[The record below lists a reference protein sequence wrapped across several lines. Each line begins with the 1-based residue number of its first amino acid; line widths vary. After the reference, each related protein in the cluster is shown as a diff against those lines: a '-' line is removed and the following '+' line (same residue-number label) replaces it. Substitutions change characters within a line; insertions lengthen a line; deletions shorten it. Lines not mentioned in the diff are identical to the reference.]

1 MMPTEIFKTITQ
13 PTLLL
18 DEVQAVKNINFM
30 VSKSKAQGKQFRPHF
45 KTHQSAEIGGWFGK
59 AGVKTITVS
68 SVSMAR
74 YFARHGWKDITIA
87 FPVNWRE
94 INEIN
99 SLADHN
105 HLELLVES
113 CETARFLQNNLRLL
127 TEVWVKIDVG
137 VHRAGLNWKN
147 RDEITILVNTILQC
161 NKLILRGFLT
171 HDGRTYHATSPN
183 EIKSFY
189 KDSID
194 HLNEVSKWF
203 EESRKSAFGISVG
216 DTPGC
221 WLSDD
226 LGNVDEIR
234 PGNFVFFDIWQ
245 YQLGVC
251 KPEEISVAVACP
263 VVAKHAERF
272 EVVIYGGAIHLSKE
286 FIMKEGVPI
295 YGMVAFP
302 EEDKWGIP
310 EKSCYV
316 SSLSQEHGIVKMSEN
331 AFKKVQV
338 GDLLCILP
346 VHSCL
351 TADALGHYLTLDGRW
366 IEMMKKEDRWTEKA
380 RM

>member
-1 MMPTEIFKTITQ
+1 MPREIFKSIKR

-18 DEVQAVKNINFM
+18 DEDQAVKNINYM
-30 VSKSKAQGKQFRPHF
+30 VSKSKAQGKLFRPHF
-45 KTHQSAEIGGWFGK
+45 KTHQSAEIGSWFRK

-74 YFARHGWKDITIA
+74 YFSNHGWKDITIA
-87 FPVNWRE
+87 FPENWRE
-94 INEIN
+94 IDEIN

-113 CETARFLQNNLRLL
+113 IETVKFLQDHLRLL

-137 VHRAGLNWKN
+137 AVRTGVDWKN
-147 RDEITILVNTILQC
+147 RDEISSLVNFILQC

-171 HDGRTYHATSPN
+171 HDGRTYHANSPL
-183 EIKSFY
+183 EIKILY
-189 KDSID
+189 KESADRM
-194 HLNEVSKWF
+194 NTVSKWF

-234 PGNFVFFDIWQ
+234 PGNFVFFDVWQ
-245 YQLGVC
+245 FHLGVC
-251 KPEEISVAVACP
+251 KPEEIAVAVACP
-263 VVAKHAERF
+263 VIAKHKERS

-286 FIMKEGVPI
+286 FIMEEGVPI
-295 YGMVAFP
+295 YGLVAFP
-302 EEDKWGIP
+302 GENKWGNP
-310 EKSCYV
+310 EKDCFV
-316 SSLSQEHGIVKMSEN
+316 RSLSQEHGIVKMSEKVFN
-331 AFKKVQV
+331 KVQV

-346 VHSCL
+346 IHSCL
-351 TADALGHYLTLDGRW
+351 AADALGSYLTLDGCW
-366 IEMMKKEDRWTEKA
+366 IEMMKKGDGLA
-380 RM
+380 G

>member
-1 MMPTEIFKTITQ
+1 MVREIFKAIVK

-18 DEVQAVKNINFM
+18 DEAQAVKNINFM

-45 KTHQSAEIGGWFGK
+45 KTHQSAEIGGWFRK

-68 SVSMAR
+68 SVSIAK
-74 YFARHGWKDITIA
+74 YFASHGWKNITIA

-99 SLADHN
+99 ALADHN

-137 VHRAGLNWKN
+137 AHRAGLNWQN
-147 RDEITILVNTILQC
+147 RDEITRLVNTILQC

-183 EIKSFY
+183 EIKSLY
-189 KDSID
+189 KDSTN
-194 HLNEVSKWF
+194 HLNIVSKWF
-203 EESRKSAFGISVG
+203 EESRKSAFEISVG

-226 LGNVDEIR
+226 LGDVNEIR
-234 PGNFVFFDIWQ
+234 PGNFIFFDVGQ

-251 KPEEISVAVACP
+251 TLEEIAVTVACP
-263 VVAKHAERF
+263 VVAKHAERL

-286 FIMKEGVPI
+286 LILNKGVPI

-302 EEDKWGIP
+302 EEERWGIP
-310 EKSCYV
+310 EEDCYV
-316 SSLSQEHGIVKMSEN
+316 SSLSQEHGIVKMNEK
-331 AFKKVQV
+331 AFNKIQV

-351 TADALGHYLTLDGRW
+351 TADALGQYLTLDGRW
-366 IEMMKKEDRWTEKA
+366 IEMMKK
-380 RM
+380 

>member
-1 MMPTEIFKTITQ
+1 MAIEIFKMITQ

-18 DEVQAVKNINFM
+18 DEAQVVKNINSM
-30 VSKSKAQGKQFRPHF
+30 VTKSNTQGKKFRPHF
-45 KTHQSAEIGGWFGK
+45 KTHQSAEIGGWFRK
-59 AGVKTITVS
+59 AGVKAITVS

-74 YFARHGWKDITIA
+74 YFANHGWKDITIA

-99 SLADHN
+99 ALADHN

-113 CETARFLQNNLRLL
+113 CETVRFLQNNLRLL

-137 VHRAGLNWKN
+137 AYRAGLNWKN
-147 RDEITILVNTILQC
+147 RDEIIQLVNAILLC
-161 NKLILRGFLT
+161 DKLILRGFFT
-171 HDGRTYHATSPN
+171 HDGRTYHAKSPH
-183 EIKSFY
+183 EIKGLY
-189 KDSID
+189 KDSVD

-221 WLSDD
+221 WLSED

-234 PGNFVFFDIWQ
+234 PGNFIFFDVWQ

-251 KPEEISVAVACP
+251 KIDEIAVAVACP
-263 VVAKHAERF
+263 VVAKHVERM
-272 EVVIYGGAIHLSKE
+272 EAVIYGGAIHLSKE
-286 FIMKEGVPI
+286 FIMKDGVPM

-302 EEDKWGIP
+302 EEHKWGIP
-310 EKSCYV
+310 ENDCYV

-331 AFKKVQV
+331 IFKKVKV
-338 GDLLCILP
+338 GDLICIFP

-351 TADALGHYLTLDGRW
+351 TADALGYYLTLDGRW
-366 IEMMKKEDRWTEKA
+366 IEIMKKEDKLA
-380 RM
+380 V

>member
-1 MMPTEIFKTITQ
+1 MPNDILKKITK

-30 VSKSKAQGKQFRPHF
+30 VSKCQTQGKQFRPHF
-45 KTHQSAEIGGWFGK
+45 KTHQSAEIGAVYRK

-68 SVSMAR
+68 SVSMAG
-74 YFARHGWKDITIA
+74 YFASHGWKDITIA

-99 SLADHN
+99 TLADHN

-113 CETARFLQNNLRLL
+113 IETVEFLQKNLRLL

-137 VHRAGLNWKN
+137 ARRAGLNWKN
-147 RDEITILVNTILQC
+147 KEEITSLVNRILRC
-161 NKLILRGFLT
+161 DKLILRGFLT
-171 HDGRTYHATSPN
+171 HDGRTYHAKSTN
-183 EIKSFY
+183 EIKSLY
-189 KDSID
+189 KESVA

-221 WLSDD
+221 CLSED

-234 PGNFVFFDIWQ
+234 PGNFIFFDIWQ
-245 YQLGVC
+245 YLLGVC
-251 KPEEISVAVACP
+251 TPEQIAVAVACP
-263 VVAKHAERF
+263 VVAKHKERL

-286 FIMKEGVPI
+286 YILKEGVPI
-295 YGMVAFP
+295 YGLVAFP
-302 EEDKWGIP
+302 EGERWGLP
-310 EKSCYV
+310 EKDCYV
-316 SSLSQEHGIVKMSEN
+316 SSLSQEHGIVKMNEES
-331 AFKKVQV
+331 FKKTHV
-338 GDLLCILP
+338 GDLLFILP

-351 TADALGHYLTLDGRW
+351 TADAIGHYLTLDGRR
-366 IEMMKKEDRWTEKA
+366 IEMMKKDNGA
-380 RM
+380 VV